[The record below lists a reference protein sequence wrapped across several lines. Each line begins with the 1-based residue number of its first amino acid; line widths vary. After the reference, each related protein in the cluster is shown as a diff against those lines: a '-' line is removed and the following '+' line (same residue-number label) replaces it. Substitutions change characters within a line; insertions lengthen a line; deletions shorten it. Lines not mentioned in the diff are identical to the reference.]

1 MASEQNL
8 TCISLAAAADLST
21 KQYYAVTVNSS
32 GTVELC
38 DAAGES
44 VTGILQNDPTSG
56 QIATVAVGG
65 ISKGILGGTV
75 ASGAMVKTNSS
86 GKFVSASA
94 AVVDTTESLSG
105 NAESVGSATDPV
117 IGSYVFGIA
126 VVGGVS
132 GDIGQILITHMGA
145 IPTTA
150 A

>member
-8 TCISLAAAADLST
+8 TCISLAAAADLSS

-32 GTVELC
+32 GTAELC

-75 ASGAMVKTNSS
+75 AAGAMVKTNSS
-86 GKFVSASA
+86 GKFITA
-94 AVVDTTESLSG
+94 AAATTTVTG
-105 NAESVGSATDPV
+105 NAETANLT
-117 IGSYVFGIA
+117 GSYVLGIA
-126 VVGGVS
+126 ITGGVS
-132 GDIGQILITHMGA
+132 NDIVQILITHMGA